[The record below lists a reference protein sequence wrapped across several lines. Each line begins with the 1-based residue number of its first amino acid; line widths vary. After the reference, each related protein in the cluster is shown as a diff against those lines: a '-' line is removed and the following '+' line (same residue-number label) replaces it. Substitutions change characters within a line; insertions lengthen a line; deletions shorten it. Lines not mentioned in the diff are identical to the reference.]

1 MEFWLLH
8 LRQREYC
15 DYFLDDFD
23 LTSRSDQAGRSVP
36 ALGRGAIT
44 VAREVPSKYPMPI
57 LDLEYRSRQLEFR
70 RNQITNVSTTIVSST
85 TSTYLVAVT
94 KQAIPL
100 SPLDEVY
107 SLASSRNS
115 TLVLDLF
122 YGSRQLEFRCKQIS
136 LWLPCDQV
144 MTSTRREKLPTS
156 RWRPNARRRT
166 ITRGVG

>member
-1 MEFWLLH
+1 MTRPAIPFPP
-8 LRQREYC
+8 
-15 DYFLDDFD
+15 LD
-23 LTSRSDQAGRSVP
+23 
-36 ALGRGAIT
+36 
-44 VAREVPSKYPMPI
+44 EVQSPSPEKSKYPMPI
-57 LDLEYRSRQLEFR
+57 LNLAYRSRQLEFR
-70 RNQITNVSTTIVSST
+70 RNQITNVSTTIVSSMT
-85 TSTYLVAVT
+85 LTYLVAVT

-122 YGSRQLEFRCKQIS
+122 YGSRQLEFRCKQIL

-144 MTSTRREKLPTS
+144 MTSTRRKKLPTS